1 MQGSAAAA
9 AAAAAAARWSVSRSS
24 SRQRAEARRG
34 FVHGTLVVRVHWDL
48 QSNSRECAT
57 NEWAIQSTHCS
68 SAEQRN
74 ASVHSAAAAT
84 HLGDLD
90 RFEPNHRQI
99 GKEHFRMRLVQCARD
114 CTTTTHA
121 VGQRG
126 AVSYTTI
133 GMAVECGHSV
143 HSQHVTA
150 APCARVAARGLLA
163 STVPSF
169 HEALSRNKP
178 LT

>member
-9 AAAAAAARWSVSRSS
+9 AAAAATWSVSRSS

-68 SAEQRN
+68 SAELRN

-114 CTTTTHA
+114 CTTTTPCCRAARCFTVHC
-121 VGQRG
+121 GQ
-126 AVSYTTI
+126 S

-143 HSQHVTA
+143 HSRHGTA
-150 APCARVAARGLLA
+150 APCALVAASGLLA

>member
-1 MQGSAAAA
+1 MQCGGGGGGGGSKV
-9 AAAAAAARWSVSRSS
+9 VSRSS
-24 SRQRAEARRG
+24 GRQRAEPRRG

-74 ASVHSAAAAT
+74 APVHSAAAAT

-126 AVSYTTI
+126 AVPYTVDNREWLSS
-133 GMAVECGHSV
+133 AASV
-143 HSQHVTA
+143 HSQHGTA
-150 APCARVAARGLLA
+150 ALCALVAARGLLA

>member
-1 MQGSAAAA
+1 MQGGAAAA
-9 AAAAAAARWSVSRSS
+9 AAAAAATCSVSRSS

-74 ASVHSAAAAT
+74 ASVHSAAAAM

-114 CTTTTHA
+114 CTTTTQA

-126 AVSYTTI
+126 AVSYTVDNRDGCRVRPQCAQSAWQGCTVCA
-133 GMAVECGHSV
+133 GC
-143 HSQHVTA
+143 SQRATGVY
-150 APCARVAARGLLA
+150 
-163 STVPSF
+163 STFVP
-169 HEALSRNKP
+169 
-178 LT
+178 